1 MAPALPPIYRTE
13 DIRRIEAA
21 AFAQSPPAP
30 LMERAGLAAA
40 ELIRT
45 QLGSRERALVLA
57 GPGNNGGDA
66 FVAARH
72 LKQWWIDTTVVFT
85 GDAASLPADA
95 KAAHDAWRAAGGT
108 VRAQWPEGPAAD
120 VVVDGLF
127 GIGLRR
133 PLDERHAELVMRTA
147 RSGATVIALDVP
159 SGLQADTGQALGDAV
174 QADHTITFIA
184 LKPGL
189 LTLDGPDH
197 AGVVHVAAL
206 GLDAAAA
213 VAPRGFMV
221 DGECVRTALPNRRR
235 NSHKGDYGD
244 VAIVGGAAGMA
255 GAAWLAGR
263 AALLLGAG
271 RVYVGLADAQAPT
284 LDPLHPELMMRPASD
299 IVDLARAAVLV
310 TGPGLGQSDAAAA
323 LLDAAIARD
332 VPLVLDADALN
343 LIAQDADRAGR
354 VRKRT
359 SGTIATP
366 HPAEAARLL
375 ATDTSAVQADR
386 IAAALRLADRLNAW
400 TVLKGAGSVC
410 AGPDGTWFVNTTGN
424 PGMAAAGMGD
434 VLSGMI
440 GALMA
445 QGAPIREALL
455 AGVHLHGM
463 AGDAVAADHGGPIG
477 VTAGEVATA
486 ARLVANRMVYGTLP
500 A

>member
-1 MAPALPPIYRTE
+1 MTPALSPIYRSE

-21 AFAQSPPAP
+21 AFALSPPAP

-40 ELIRT
+40 ELIRA
-45 QLGSRERALVLA
+45 QLGSRDRVLVLA

-72 LKQWWIDTTVVFT
+72 LRQWWVDTTVVFT
-85 GDAASLPADA
+85 GTAGSLPADA
-95 KAAHDAWRAAGGT
+95 KTACEAWRAAGGT
-108 VRAQWPEGPAAD
+108 VQAQWPDGFAPD

-133 PLDERHAELVMRTA
+133 PLDGRHADLVARTA
-147 RSGATVIALDVP
+147 GSRATVIALDVP
-159 SGLQADTGQALGDAV
+159 SGLQADTGQALGTAV
-174 QADHTITFIA
+174 RADHTITFIA

-197 AGVVHVAAL
+197 TGVLHVAAL
-206 GLDAAAA
+206 GLDAAATLE
-213 VAPRGFMV
+213 PQGFV
-221 DGECVRTALPNRRR
+221 IDGLSVRIALPNRRR
-235 NSHKGDYGD
+235 NTHKGDYGD

-284 LDPLHPELMMRPASD
+284 LDPLHPELMMRS
-299 IVDLARAAVLV
+299 AADVVNLPRTRVLV
-310 TGPGLGQSDAAAA
+310 VGPGLGQSDPAAA

-343 LIAQDADRAGR
+343 LVALDADRARR
-354 VRKRT
+354 VRERT
-359 SGTIATP
+359 AGTIATP

-375 ATDTSAVQADR
+375 ATDTTAVQADR
-386 IAAALRLADRLNAW
+386 VASSLQLAEKLNAW

-440 GALMA
+440 GALAA
-445 QGAPIREALL
+445 QGASIQEALL
-455 AGVHLHGM
+455 AAVHLHGL
-463 AGDAVAADHGGPIG
+463 AGDAVAANHGGLIG

-486 ARLVANRMVYGTLP
+486 ARLVANKMVYG

>member
-1 MAPALPPIYRTE
+1 MTPALSPIYRSE

-21 AFAQSPPAP
+21 AFALSPPAP

-40 ELIRT
+40 ELIRA
-45 QLGSRERALVLA
+45 QLGSRDRVLVLA

-72 LKQWWIDTTVVFT
+72 LRQWWVDTTVVFT
-85 GDAASLPADA
+85 GTAESLPADA
-95 KAAHDAWRAAGGT
+95 KAACDAWLAAGGT
-108 VRAQWPEGPAAD
+108 VQAQWPDGFAPD
-120 VVVDGLF
+120 IVVDGLF

-133 PLDERHAELVMRTA
+133 PLDGRHAELVARTA
-147 RSGATVIALDVP
+147 ASRATVIALDVP
-159 SGLQADTGQALGDAV
+159 SGLQADTGQALGTAV
-174 QADHTITFIA
+174 RADHTITFIA

-197 AGVVHVAAL
+197 AGAVHVAAL
-206 GLDAAAA
+206 GLDAAAT
-213 VAPRGFMV
+213 VAPSGFV
-221 DGECVRTALPNRRR
+221 IDGDSVRIALPNRRR
-235 NSHKGDYGD
+235 NTHKGDYGD

-284 LDPLHPELMMRPASD
+284 LDPLHPELMMRSAADVVNLPR
-299 IVDLARAAVLV
+299 ARVMV
-310 TGPGLGQSDAAAA
+310 VGPGLGQSDTAAA

-343 LIAQDADRAGR
+343 LVALDDDRARR
-354 VRKRT
+354 VRERT
-359 SGTIATP
+359 AGTIATP

-375 ATDTSAVQADR
+375 ATDTAAVQADR
-386 IAAALRLADRLNAW
+386 IFSSLQLAEKLNAW

-434 VLSGMI
+434 VLSGMT
-440 GALMA
+440 GALVA
-445 QGAPIREALL
+445 RGASIQEALL
-455 AGVHLHGM
+455 AAVHLHGL
-463 AGDAVAADHGGPIG
+463 AGDAVAANHGGLIG

-486 ARLVANRMVYGTLP
+486 ARLVANRMVYGT
-500 A
+500 